1 MPVQEVL
8 LLAMTHMRSGIC
20 VAGMTREPDPT
31 TGLRWVRPVRDF
43 ETVLPGDM
51 SDDAGHLFQCGQVVT
66 LNLLDPRP
74 DPPHVEDWSAD
85 FVRCRPRL
93 VRCLEPDRRETF
105 FAEHLDQAPYEVL
118 LAQRRSLCLVEPERV
133 WASFTL
139 DVYSGKYEAR
149 MGFALSGAAGQLP
162 ALSSTGA
169 SVTDLKWRAL
179 GREWLGDDGGCLRL
193 DQAELLA
200 RLNCSRLYLAVGLSR
215 KWKDQYWP
223 LVIGVHTLPDYV
235 ATVDVRN
242 L

>member
-1 MPVQEVL
+1 MSVQEVL
-8 LLAMTHMRSGIC
+8 LLAMTRMRSGIC
-20 VAGMTREPDPT
+20 VAGMTREPDPV

-51 SDDAGHLFQCGQVVT
+51 SDETGCLFQCGQVVT
-66 LNLLDPRP
+66 LHLIEPRP
-74 DPPHVEDWSAD
+74 APPHAEDWLAD
-85 FVRCRPRL
+85 FVHHRPRC
-93 VRCLEPDRRETF
+93 VRSLDADRRETF

-118 LAQRRSLCLVEPERV
+118 LAQKRSLCLVEPARV

-179 GREWLGDDGGCLRL
+179 GREWLGEGGGLRL
-193 DQAELLA
+193 NQTELLA

-223 LVIGVHTLPDYV
+223 LVVGVHTVPDYA
-235 ATVDVRN
+235 ATVDAAN